1 MHINE
6 KGQVT
11 IPKDIRDRYGFLP
24 FTEVDF
30 RESNNQIII
39 VRNPTPRRR
48 GLNIIKALRKKG
60 DIKCTTDEI
69 MKYTRS

>member
-24 FTEVDF
+24 FTEVEF
-30 RESNNQIII
+30 TESNDQIII
-39 VRNPTPRRR
+39 VRNLTPRRR
-48 GLNIIKALRKKG
+48 GLNILRALRRKG
-60 DIKCTTDEI
+60 DIKCTTKEI
-69 MKYTRS
+69 MQYTRS